1 MALLAALLVL
11 EPCGP
16 FRRTPYRPVEGLGR
30 TLVRSW
36 LRAAGLWRAS
46 DNSPRF
52 VEGKQGPE
60 GVGRRAE
67 QGVVIA
73 APLMVVLGSQG
84 PAPRGGGL
92 GQRPQ
97 GLCTGVVAACPPPP
111 WICLV
116 TWGQAHPGGQSSVRV
131 DLGLPPWVRMTRRKG
146 RGVLVWVGWRGGG

>member
-73 APLMVVLGSQG
+73 APLMVVLGSMV
-84 PAPRGGGL
+84 L
-92 GQRPQ
+92 
-97 GLCTGVVAACPPPP
+97 TG
-111 WICLV
+111 
-116 TWGQAHPGGQSSVRV
+116 
-131 DLGLPPWVRMTRRKG
+131 
-146 RGVLVWVGWRGGG
+146 